1 MYILM
6 ITSGIEGKCKKKE
19 DIIETNILSLVCT
32 YMYIYMIWVA
42 LKKKGG
48 RIIYLYI
55 KGLIM

>member
-1 MYILM
+1 MYIFM
-6 ITSGIEGKCKKKE
+6 IILDIESKCKKK
-19 DIIETNILSLVCT
+19 DIIEINIFSLVCI
-32 YMYIYMIWVA
+32 YMYIYMIWVV

>member
-32 YMYIYMIWVA
+32 YMSIYRVYDLSRI
-42 LKKKGG
+42 KKK
-48 RIIYLYI
+48 
-55 KGLIM
+55 KEAE